1 MNDRSRGR
9 KLSVAVIFGGM
20 SGEHEVSLRSARA
33 VTAAFDPGRHQILP
47 LKVEKDGR
55 WFIEP
60 SFLPGGSPSGP
71 KRLRERILAP
81 TPSKRNRLRTAD
93 GSPAERID
101 IAFPLI
107 HGTGG
112 EDGRLQGLLEL
123 AGIPYCG
130 AGVIG
135 SSVGMDKDVQKVLLR
150 AAGLPVADHRTFLAS
165 EWRADRSVVETAVR
179 KSLGYP
185 VFVKPANLGSSV
197 GISKAHHRKE
207 LARAVDAAFEF
218 DTKIIIERAVP
229 KARELECAVI
239 GNETPEVAD
248 AIGEILPSNE
258 FYDYD
263 AKYVDDRSTIVLP
276 APLPPRTAQKI
287 RDMAAKTYR
296 VLQTRGYARVDFL
309 VARDTNAIYVNE
321 INTLP
326 GFTSISM
333 FPKLWEA
340 SGLGFPALLDRIVTL
355 GLAEAE
361 SKRSLITDLSVRK
374 KGRLA

>member
-1 MNDRSRGR
+1 MSSRPQGR

-33 VTAAFDPGRHQILP
+33 VIAAFDTARYDVLP

-55 WFIEP
+55 WYLDR
-60 SFLPGGSPSGP
+60 SFLPDGKARGAKRSQGRVLAPSPSRG
-71 KRLRERILAP
+71 
-81 TPSKRNRLRTAD
+81 NRLLMTD
-93 GSPAERID
+93 GSPGEAID
-101 IAFPLI
+101 IAFPLV

-112 EDGRLQGLLEL
+112 EDGTLQGLLEL
-123 AGIPYCG
+123 AQVPYCG

-135 SSVGMDKDVQKVLLR
+135 SSVGMDKDVQKALLK
-150 AAGLPVADHRTFLAS
+150 AAGIPVTDHLTFLAS
-165 EWRADRSVVETAVR
+165 EWREGQRGIRAEIAKT
-179 KSLGYP
+179 LGFP

-197 GISKAHHRKE
+197 GISKVHHGKE
-207 LARAVDAAFEF
+207 LVQAMDAAFDF
-218 DTKIIIERAVP
+218 DTKVIVERAVP

-239 GNETPEVAD
+239 GNETPEVASV
-248 AIGEILPSNE
+248 IGEVLPSNE

-263 AKYVDDRSTIVLP
+263 AKYVDERSVTVLP
-276 APLPPRTAQKI
+276 APLPPATSRKI
-287 RDMAAKTYR
+287 RDMAATTYR
-296 VLQTRGYARVDFL
+296 TLQTRGYARVDFL

-340 SGLGFPALLDRIVTL
+340 SGTGFTALLDRIVEL
-355 GLAEAE
+355 GLSEAKA
-361 SKRSLITDLSVRK
+361 KRALIRDLSLRK